1 MVSATS
7 AVWVN
12 VNTLLFF
19 FFDGNMIFFSLNP
32 VTMELDCYNAIFSEL
47 KCTKDSPLSQSNI
60 LSPELA
66 IPVCTGNLCSRSHC
80 AINML
85 GESPFLHIPV
95 YVCVKVFVYLNIY
108 F

>member
-1 MVSATS
+1 
-7 AVWVN
+7 
-12 VNTLLFF
+12 
-19 FFDGNMIFFSLNP
+19 
-32 VTMELDCYNAIFSEL
+32 MELDCYNAIFSEL

-95 YVCVKVFVYLNIY
+95 CVCEGVCVSEHLFLKFI
-108 F
+108 